1 MDFKDIPQFTTDGNY
16 RVDVSLGYLKEAI
29 DIYLEEDECHK
40 LNMNPDF
47 QRGHVWNIQ
56 KQIKFV
62 EFLLKGGTSAK
73 IIYFN
78 HPGWMR
84 SFKGEFVL
92 VDGKQRLEAALKFL
106 DNKLPIF
113 DGNYYK
119 DFTGRFP
126 LSARL
131 TFCVNDLKTRA
142 EVLQWYLDLNTGG
155 VVHTDD
161 EIERVRNLLNEEKAK
176 NK

>member
-16 RVDVSLGYLKEAI
+16 RIDVSLRSLKEEI
-29 DIYLEEDECHK
+29 ERYTSDKHK

-47 QRGHVWNIQ
+47 QREHVWDQ
-56 KQIKFV
+56 EKQIKFV
-62 EFLLKGGTSAK
+62 EFILKGGTSAR

-113 DGNYYK
+113 DGLYYK
-119 DFTGRFP
+119 DFTGHFP
-126 LSARL
+126 LSTRL
-131 TFCVNDLKTRA
+131 TFCVNDLKTRK

-155 VVHTDD
+155 VVHTDE
-161 EIERVRNLLNEEKAK
+161 EIERVRNLLEKE
-176 NK
+176 